1 MVNPL
6 RNKRNSNRYKG
17 SSGKYTAEAIER
29 DFKTATTRR
38 QREASLPNGN
48 YANDGGY

>member
-6 RNKRNSNRYKG
+6 RKKRNSNRYKG

-38 QREASLPNGN
+38 QREASLPNSN